1 MTIILVSSRR
11 MALKPF
17 ELSDGSRV
25 EVGEWICTAPRGMM
39 LDARHYTAPLEFQGF
54 RFVDPSVLEKYFPG
68 ATGRAISQLQG
79 VPSNFTDIGD
89 WQLWGTGR
97 SAW

>member
-1 MTIILVSSRR
+1 MTVISVSSRR

-17 ELSDGSRV
+17 ELSDGSRI
-25 EVGEWICTAPRGMM
+25 EPGEWICTAPRGMM
-39 LDARHYTAPLEFQGF
+39 ADARYYADPQKFQGF
-54 RFVDPSVLEKYFPG
+54 RFVDPNLLDKKVS
-68 ATGRAISQLQG
+68 RISGDG
-79 VPSNFTDIGD
+79 VPQETPSKFTDITD